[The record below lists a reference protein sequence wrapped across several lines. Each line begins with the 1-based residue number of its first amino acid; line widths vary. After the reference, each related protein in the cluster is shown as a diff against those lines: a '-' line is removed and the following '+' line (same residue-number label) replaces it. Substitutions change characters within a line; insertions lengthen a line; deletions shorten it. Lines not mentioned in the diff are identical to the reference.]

1 MMSKT
6 KRPAWLVLSISI
18 AALFAVGCGRPTVVT
33 YETDDETVDEIR
45 ASLAKASAAGGG
57 GAKTGGGGGAKATGW
72 ATLKGRFTYDGAAPR
87 PKPINVDKD
96 QAVCTKKPLVDESLV
111 VGSDNGLSNVVL
123 FVRDAG
129 VDVHPDLATPPKEPA
144 ILDNNGCRFE
154 PHIAMVRT
162 GQSLQVKNSDP
173 VSHNTKADLQNNAAF
188 NDSIPPG
195 KPLEKKLTEGEAGP
209 MPVSCTMHQW
219 MKGYVLVQPHPYM
232 AVSAK
237 DGTFEIKNVPAGV
250 PLEFQL
256 WHEAAKPG
264 DHSLVLD
271 AGELKTEGKGRFK
284 VTLEP
289 NEVRDLKEIKV
300 PADKLSAG

>member
-1 MMSKT
+1 MISKM
-6 KRPAWLVLSISI
+6 KRPAWLSLSIAI
-18 AALFAVGCGRPTVVT
+18 AAMFVVGCGRPVVET
-33 YETDDETVDEIR
+33 YETNGETVEEIR

-57 GAKTGGGGGAKATGW
+57 GAKAAGGAKATGW
-72 ATLKGRFTYDGAAPR
+72 ATLKGRFTYDGAPPK
-87 PKPINVDKD
+87 PKPINADKD
-96 QAVCTKKPLVDESLV
+96 QAVCTKHPLVDESLV
-111 VGSDNGLSNVVL
+111 VGSDKGLANVVL
-123 FVRDAG
+123 FVRDPG
-129 VDVHPDLATPPKEPA
+129 VEVHPDLAAAPKEPTV
-144 ILDNNGCRFE
+144 LDNSGCRFE

-162 GQSLQVKNSDP
+162 GQTLQVKNSDP
-173 VSHNTKADLQNNAAF
+173 VSHNTKADLQNNSAF
-188 NDSIPPG
+188 NDSITPG
-195 KPLEKKLTEGEAGP
+195 KALAKQLTEGEAAP

-264 DHSLVLD
+264 DHSLVLEG
-271 AGELKTEGKGRFK
+271 AELKTEGKGRFK